1 MELRGYWRIVRKR
14 IWVVFVL
21 VAIVLAISLVRR
33 GRPTAAY
40 IAFMRF
46 TVGLKP
52 EESEFYS
59 YDRYY
64 TWMASEYL
72 VDELTE
78 VVKSHAFAEEVGREL
93 AAKIPV
99 EAIRGSIAAERKHR
113 ILTVHITWG
122 DEGELRE
129 IADAASRVLQE
140 RSGIF
145 FGQLG
150 DAGADIRQIDPPR
163 ISPAPKSLKEK
174 LDFPIRIF
182 LALLAGLALTFLLDY
197 LDDTIR
203 DRREVEEMG
212 LAVLAE
218 IPPLPGRRWFFWR
231 KLP

>member
-1 MELRGYWRIVRKR
+1 VELREYWRIIRKR
-14 IWVVFVL
+14 IWIVVIL
-21 VAIVLAISLVRR
+21 VAVVLGIRLIRK
-33 GRPTAAY
+33 GRPTVAY
-40 IAFMRF
+40 LASIRF

-64 TWMASEYL
+64 TWLASEYL

-78 VVKSHAFAEEVGREL
+78 VVKSLAFAEEVVREL
-93 AAKIPV
+93 AAKIPA
-99 EAIRGSIAAERKHR
+99 EAIRGSIGAGRRHR
-113 ILTVHITWG
+113 ILTIHITWG
-122 DEGELRE
+122 DERELRE
-129 IADAASRVLQE
+129 IADAVSKVLQE

-163 ISPAPKSLKEK
+163 ISPAPRGLKEK
-174 LDFPIRIF
+174 LDLPIRLF
-182 LALLAGLALTFLLDY
+182 LALFAGLALIFLLDY

-203 DRREVEEMG
+203 DRKEVEEMG

-218 IPPLPGRRWFFWR
+218 IPPLPVRRLFFWR